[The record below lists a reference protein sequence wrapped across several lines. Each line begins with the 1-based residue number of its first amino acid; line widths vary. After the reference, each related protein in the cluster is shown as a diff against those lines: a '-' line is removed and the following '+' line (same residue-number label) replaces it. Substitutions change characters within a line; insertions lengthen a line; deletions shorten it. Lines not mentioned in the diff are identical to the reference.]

1 MQQRLLE
8 RGSCW
13 AGSEISLGRVLMEVI
28 SGAHCFES
36 QGGTNEKWEAG
47 KKQKNQKTHRQPNNK
62 TKEKS

>member
-13 AGSEISLGRVLMEVI
+13 AGSEISLVRVLMEVS

-36 QGGTNEKWEAG
+36 QGGTNEK
-47 KKQKNQKTHRQPNNK
+47 
-62 TKEKS
+62 